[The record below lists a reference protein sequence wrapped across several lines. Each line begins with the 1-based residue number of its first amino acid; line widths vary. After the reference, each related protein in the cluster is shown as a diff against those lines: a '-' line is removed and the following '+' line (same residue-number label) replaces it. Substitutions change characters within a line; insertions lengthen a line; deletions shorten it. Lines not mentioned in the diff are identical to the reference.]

1 MVMGLEVDYKYKS
14 ANQLILVTLIMF
26 FTSVA
31 FAAPKELG
39 DVIDKQVSVDKK
51 AIQSQNTI
59 DKLSDQTQ
67 RMLEDYK
74 QTLRETD
81 SLQRY
86 NSHLENLIK
95 SQQEEI
101 TSINNQLKTI
111 DTTSREIVPLMM
123 DMVDTL
129 QQFIELDTPFLL
141 NERSE
146 RVNHLKAMMNQADV
160 TVSEKYRR
168 IMEAYQIENEYGRTI
183 EAYRGTLKSDGAT
196 RAVDFLR
203 FGRVALIYQT
213 LDGKEQGVWN
223 SDTHTWDSLPNE
235 YRASVTKGLRIA
247 RKQIAPDLLKLPVRA
262 PETIQ

>member
-1 MVMGLEVDYKYKS
+1 MVMGSEVDYKYIS
-14 ANQLILVTLIMF
+14 ATQLILVTLIMF
-26 FTSVA
+26 FTSVSV
-31 FAAPKELG
+31 AATKELG

-95 SQQEEI
+95 SQREEI
-101 TSINNQLKTI
+101 TSVNNQLKTI

-129 QQFIELDTPFLL
+129 EQFIELDTPFLI

-183 EAYRGTLKSDGAT
+183 EAYRGTLKSDETT

-213 LDGKEQGVWN
+213 LDGKEQGIWN
-223 SDTHTWDSLPNE
+223 SDTHSWDSLPNE
-235 YRASVTKGLRIA
+235 YRASITKGLRIA